1 MLIVELRE
9 LAAMLRD
16 VGVRPDL
23 AKFALERAK
32 MAEDAVWKYA
42 VVERQPWGK
51 VFAYEVD
58 GECFLY
64 AVRYA

>member
-32 MAEDAVWKYA
+32 MAEDEEENYPVPELTIEHIEEAMK
-42 VVERQPWGK
+42 
-51 VFAYEVD
+51 FA
-58 GECFLY
+58 
-64 AVRYA
+64 RR